1 MVDESSAGAGKT
13 GAAGFAGAILPRG
26 MAGTMGI
33 SGRAAFRWIAILA
46 VLGGAPACGFEPLY
60 GRKDNGSV
68 VDDLAAVRIDLIPDR
83 SGQILRNY
91 LLDDLNPRGQA
102 AQAAYTLSIRIT
114 EPRQEVGLQRND
126 TVTRYAYG
134 VSATYSLRDARG
146 VSVISGSSASGTSFE
161 ISDSEFATLSNQSS
175 ARDRLMQ
182 QISSDIREQLA
193 VYFNNRRAAQ

>member
-1 MVDESSAGAGKT
+1 M
-13 GAAGFAGAILPRG
+13 
-26 MAGTMGI
+26 
-33 SGRAAFRWIAILA
+33 SGRAAFRWMAILA
-46 VLGGAPACGFEPLY
+46 ALAGVAACGFEPLY

-102 AQAAYTLSIRIT
+102 ANAAYTLSIRIT

-134 VSATYSLRDARG
+134 VSASFSLRDVRG
-146 VSVISGSSASGTSFE
+146 VSVMSGSSASGTSFE
-161 ISDSEFATLSNQSS
+161 ISDSEFATVSNQAS

-193 VYFNNRRAAQ
+193 VYFSNRRTTP